1 VLPEGCRFHRP
12 HQTFPAFPVR
22 TRSNKLI
29 VSTAANSGVTVG
41 PTIKVGFGEKL
52 HSATKAAALI
62 DALLEEGI
70 PPAEALRG
78 VHVRV
83 DELHLPTT
91 RISLNQMIEAC
102 RNAMRL
108 SRDPYLAFSVGS
120 SIHLSTYGMYGYAML
135 CSTDFRRTM
144 EFAVR
149 YHQLATPLTNIVFEE
164 KGKCATWTIA
174 PLPHPRIDAGL
185 YQFVTEL
192 QIGIHI
198 SLMRDVIGASFT
210 PIRIAVTSPA
220 SEIRL
225 PQELVGCPVLVEQP
239 ATQIVLDTAWLDKAP
254 TLGNRVTHAAVL
266 EICDS
271 LLVEFG
277 RRSGVAGRV
286 REVLLEKI
294 ANRPDFET
302 VAKRLR
308 TTERTLRR
316 QLRAQQTSFRELVDE
331 LRMQLA
337 IKYLRDT
344 DMTGEDIALA
354 IGFSDA
360 ANFRHAFRRWTRES
374 PSEFKH
380 LATDTTPP
388 FGRWSLPAQRKVEDS

>member
-1 VLPEGCRFHRP
+1 
-12 HQTFPAFPVR
+12 
-22 TRSNKLI
+22 
-29 VSTAANSGVTVG
+29 VG

-52 HSATKAAALI
+52 HSATKIAALI
-62 DALLEEGI
+62 DTLLEEGI
-70 PPAEALRG
+70 PPGEALRG
-78 VHVRV
+78 VQLRA
-83 DELHLPTT
+83 DELHLPAT

-108 SRDPYLAFSVGS
+108 SRDPHLAFNVGS

-135 CSTDFRRTM
+135 CSTDFRTTM
-144 EFAVR
+144 EFAVK
-149 YHQLATPLTNIVFEE
+149 YHQLATPLTNILFEE
-164 KGKCATWTIA
+164 KGKCATWEIA
-174 PLPHPRIDAGL
+174 PLPHPRIDAPL

-198 SLMRDVIGASFT
+198 SLMRDVMGASFT
-210 PIRIAVTSPA
+210 PIRIAVTCPG
-220 SEIRL
+220 SETRL
-225 PQELVGCPVLVEQP
+225 TQELLGCPVLVEQP
-239 ATQIVLDTAWLDKAP
+239 ATQIVLDTAWSDRAP
-254 TLGNRVTHAAVL
+254 TLGNRATHAAVL
-266 EICDS
+266 EICDR
-271 LLVEFG
+271 LLAELG

-286 REVLLEKI
+286 REVLLENI

-380 LATDTTPP
+380 LATDAKAR
-388 FGRWSLPAQRKVEDS
+388 FDR

>member
-1 VLPEGCRFHRP
+1 
-12 HQTFPAFPVR
+12 
-22 TRSNKLI
+22 
-29 VSTAANSGVTVG
+29 VG

-52 HSATKAAALI
+52 HSATKIAALI
-62 DALLEEGI
+62 EALLQEGI

-78 VHVRV
+78 VHLQAG
-83 DELHLPTT
+83 ELHLPTT
-91 RISLNQMIEAC
+91 RISLNQMLEAC

-108 SRDPYLAFSVGS
+108 SRNPHLAFDVGS

-144 EFAVR
+144 DFAVR

-174 PLPHPRIDAGL
+174 PLAHPRIDAAL

-198 SLMRDVIGASFT
+198 SLMRDVMGASFAPT
-210 PIRIAVTSPA
+210 MITVACPSSKT
-220 SEIRL
+220 RL
-225 PQELVGCPVLVEQP
+225 TQELAGCPVLVEQP
-239 ATQIVLDTAWLDKAP
+239 ETQIVLDTVWLDKAP

-266 EICDS
+266 EICDRH
-271 LLVEFG
+271 LVELG
-277 RRSGVAGRV
+277 QRSGVAGRV
-286 REVLLEKI
+286 RDVLLENI

-331 LRMQLA
+331 LRMQIA

-344 DMTGEDIALA
+344 DMTGEDIAVA

-380 LATDTTPP
+380 LATDAKLP
-388 FGRWSLPAQRKVEDS
+388 FDR

>member
-1 VLPEGCRFHRP
+1 MLAIG
-12 HQTFPAFPVR
+12 T
-22 TRSNKLI
+22 
-29 VSTAANSGVTVG
+29 NSGVIVG
-41 PTIKVGFGEKL
+41 PTIKVGFGERL
-52 HSATKAAALI
+52 HSATKVAALI

-78 VHVRV
+78 VHLRV

-108 SRDPYLAFSVGS
+108 SRDPHLAFNVGS

-174 PLPHPRIDAGL
+174 PLPHPRIDATL

-198 SLMRDVIGASFT
+198 SLIRDVMGASFM
-210 PIRIAVTSPA
+210 PIRIAITSPA
-220 SEIRL
+220 SETRL
-225 PQELVGCPVLVEQP
+225 TQELAGCPVLVDQP

-254 TLGNRVTHAAVL
+254 TLGNRVTYAAVL
-266 EICDS
+266 EICDC

-286 REVLLEKI
+286 REVLLENV

-316 QLRAQQTSFRELVDE
+316 QLHAEQTSFRELVDE

-380 LATDTTPP
+380 LAADAKPL
-388 FGRWSLPAQRKVEDS
+388 FDR

>member
-1 VLPEGCRFHRP
+1 
-12 HQTFPAFPVR
+12 
-22 TRSNKLI
+22 
-29 VSTAANSGVTVG
+29 VTVE
-41 PTIKVGFGEKL
+41 PTIKVGFGERL
-52 HSATKAAALI
+52 HSATKVAALI

-78 VHVRV
+78 THLRP
-83 DELHLPTT
+83 DEIHLPTT
-91 RISLNQMIEAC
+91 RISLIQMIEAC

-108 SRDPYLAFSVGS
+108 SRDPHLAFNVGS

-164 KGKCATWTIA
+164 KGKCATWAIA
-174 PLPHPRIDAGL
+174 PLPHPRIDAPL
-185 YQFVTEL
+185 HQFVTEL

-198 SLMRDVIGASFT
+198 SLMRDVMGASFT
-210 PIRIAVTSPA
+210 PIRIAVTSPG
-220 SEIRL
+220 SETRL
-225 PQELVGCPVLVEQP
+225 TQELVGCPVLVDQP
-239 ATQIVLDTAWLDKAP
+239 AAQIVLDTEWLDKAP

-266 EICDS
+266 EICDR
-271 LLVEFG
+271 LLVELG
-277 RRSGVAGRV
+277 RRCGVAGRV
-286 REVLLEKI
+286 REMLLENI

-316 QLRAQQTSFRELVDE
+316 QLRAEQTSFRELVDE

-337 IKYLRDT
+337 IKFLRDT

-380 LATDTTPP
+380 LATDAKAS
-388 FGRWSLPAQRKVEDS
+388 FDQ

>member
-1 VLPEGCRFHRP
+1 MEAK
-12 HQTFPAFPVR
+12 T
-22 TRSNKLI
+22 
-29 VSTAANSGVTVG
+29 NSGGTVEA
-41 PTIKVGFGEKL
+41 TIKIGFGEKL
-52 HSATKAAALI
+52 HSATKIAAVI
-62 DALLEEGI
+62 EALLEEGVS
-70 PPAEALRG
+70 PAEALRG
-78 VHVRV
+78 VHLQAG
-83 DELHLPTT
+83 ELHLPTT
-91 RISLNQMIEAC
+91 RISLNQMLEAC
-102 RNAMRL
+102 RNAMKL
-108 SRDPYLAFSVGS
+108 SRNPHLAFDVGS

-164 KGKCATWTIA
+164 KGKYATWTIV
-174 PLPHPRIDAGL
+174 PLAHPRIDAPL

-198 SLMRDVIGASFT
+198 SLMRDVMGASFAPT
-210 PIRIAVTSPA
+210 RIAVVCPG
-220 SEIRL
+220 SETRL
-225 PQELVGCPVLVEQP
+225 TQELVGCPVLVEEP
-239 ATQIVLDTAWLDKAP
+239 TTQIVLDTAWLDKAP

-266 EICDS
+266 EICDG
-271 LLVEFG
+271 LLVDLG
-277 RRSGVAGRV
+277 QRSGVAGRV
-286 REVLLEKI
+286 REVLLENI
-294 ANRPDFET
+294 ANRADFET

-344 DMTGEDIALA
+344 DMTGEDIAVA
-354 IGFSDA
+354 VGFSDA

-380 LATDTTPP
+380 LATDAKLP
-388 FGRWSLPAQRKVEDS
+388 FDR